1 MKLLKPQILNFN
13 RRNMDMENKNVLI
26 LLPCSSPMKKH
37 KHLDQDSTTLYT
49 LSPVMTGYSKTV
61 KNFSVAW
68 KDENVKSA
76 DERKEEILINR
87 TFSPKNQVDLLKE
100 LYEFEIA

>member
-1 MKLLKPQILNFN
+1 
-13 RRNMDMENKNVLI
+13 MDMENKNVLI
-26 LLPCSSPMKKH
+26 LLPCSSPMK

-61 KNFSVAW
+61 KDFSLAV

-87 TFSPKNQVDLLKE
+87 TFSRKNQVDLLKE

>member
-1 MKLLKPQILNFN
+1 
-13 RRNMDMENKNVLI
+13 
-26 LLPCSSPMKKH
+26 
-37 KHLDQDSTTLYT
+37 
-49 LSPVMTGYSKTV
+49 MTGYSKTV
-61 KNFSVAW
+61 KDFSLAV

-87 TFSPKNQVDLLKE
+87 TFSCKNQLDLLKK